1 MTYDIVNGL
10 VAKPRLQID
19 HQKVCVFW
27 DTNLGASEEARVDAY
42 IAAHRLNTA
51 FKYGVDL
58 SLTGYTDRLTLW
70 DLWLSD
76 VADFI
81 EINQIQAICC
91 SPNCPLTQDFI
102 YPGITGGAAF
112 SSLLAS
118 SVSVKAMLNRQ
129 VT

>member
-1 MTYDIVNGL
+1 MPTYDIVNGL
-10 VAKPRLQID
+10 EAKPRLQID

-81 EINQIQAICC
+81 EINQIQK
-91 SPNCPLTQDFI
+91 
-102 YPGITGGAAF
+102 F
-112 SSLLAS
+112 S
-118 SVSVKAMLNRQ
+118 
-129 VT
+129 